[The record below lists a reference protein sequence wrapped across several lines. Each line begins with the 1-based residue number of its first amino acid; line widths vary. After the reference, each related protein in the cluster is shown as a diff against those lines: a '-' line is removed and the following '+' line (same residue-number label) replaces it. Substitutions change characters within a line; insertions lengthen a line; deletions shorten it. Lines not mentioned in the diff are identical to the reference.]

1 METQNNNFAMC
12 TFNCRSVKNSVH
24 EVRELCAKFDLILIQ
39 EHWLLPNELGML
51 NNIHPEFMS
60 VAHSAVDIS
69 HDVLVGRPYG
79 GTAILY
85 RKSLSNLI
93 TRLPSPDPR
102 ISAVVMQ
109 TDVGP
114 LLIVCVYMPTD
125 YGTAE
130 CHEEFI
136 ATCAH
141 ITALYADCNAV
152 HLIAAGDFNCQHGSR
167 FYESFV
173 KFANDNNLCF
183 TDSRFLCNDFTY
195 SNDSCTR
202 YSWIDHV
209 LCSPRIDAIANSCMV
224 LYDFISSD
232 HKRYDTIRYDT
243 IEEINVDS
251 KAEYTA

>member
-1 METQNNNFAMC
+1 MSSHLLSATNEKTCHCAREI
-12 TFNCRSVKNSVH
+12 TTVHSRS
-24 EVRELCAKFDLILIQ
+24 IQ
-39 EHWLLPNELGML
+39 HRRRQLLPPRQNQ
-51 NNIHPEFMS
+51 HQ
-60 VAHSAVDIS
+60 
-69 HDVLVGRPYG
+69 PYFLDQ
-79 GTAILY
+79 TD
-85 RKSLSNLI
+85 

-102 ISAVVMQ
+102 ISAAIMQ

-136 ATCAH
+136 ATCAD

-173 KFANDNNLCF
+173 KFANDNNLCC

-195 SNDSCTR
+195 SNDSCT
-202 YSWIDHV
+202 
-209 LCSPRIDAIANSCMV
+209 L
-224 LYDFISSD
+224 
-232 HKRYDTIRYDT
+232 
-243 IEEINVDS
+243 
-251 KAEYTA
+251 